1 MNVQSLA
8 PGLKIET
15 PVIDTFASILNYEEW
30 LSYKK
35 LKRHYFYTSMMQLPG
50 IIQNEPQCMLTKID
64 KQYDEF
70 AKMITIQMEDDIRK
84 LQFEDVNLVFFPIIS
99 HDLYYLIVFNII
111 KGTSVIIDNSDSDGT
126 YEGKYKEN
134 YEFVRGVFAKHL
146 TTYQHPKGD
155 ELMNQKRKPTIL
167 NMSWRTKKDKIDC
180 GLYMM
185 LHMEH
190 YQGKS
195 GTKWDTGMLKEN
207 DINHKMQINN
217 LRAKYV
223 AKMMLHE
230 VNDNQKMMS
239 DYALKF
245 ASENPDEEEAKTL
258 L

>member
-15 PVIDTFASILNYEEW
+15 PVIDTFASILNCEEW
-30 LSYKK
+30 LSDKE
-35 LKRHYFYTSMMQLPG
+35 LKRHYFYTSMMDEL
-50 IIQNEPQCMLTKID
+50 ECMLTKID

-84 LQFEDVNLVFFPIIS
+84 LLFEDVNLVFFPIIS
-99 HDLYYLIVFNII
+99 HDHYYPIVFNII

-134 YEFVRGVFAKHL
+134 YEYV
-146 TTYQHPKGD
+146 
-155 ELMNQKRKPTIL
+155 
-167 NMSWRTKKDKIDC
+167 
-180 GLYMM
+180 
-185 LHMEH
+185 
-190 YQGKS
+190 GKS
-195 GTKWDTGMLKEN
+195 GTKWDTCMLKEN
-207 DINHKMQINN
+207 DINHRMQINN

-223 AKMMLHE
+223 AKMMLYE

-245 ASENPDEEEAKTL
+245 AAENPDEEQAKTL
-258 L
+258 VEEAIKIKIAEQDK